1 MKVFDKYHPSIIKFT
16 IKEERAFAQWL
27 MDLLSES
34 KWFDHRAGEFF
45 QLVRRLYYRKCSTG
59 KDIFG
64 TDFVDL
70 FDRVEKWN
78 AKFNENFQI
87 PHPGLLFEM
96 DDQHFTPPLR
106 NGAGKSYDPNQ
117 KIEIARD
124 NTRRI
129 WREVWLEHPRLKGT
143 SDDYLVFPGDDP
155 GEVHAEV
162 QMAREVRFW
171 GEVQRLQDEK
181 GLSRSNARRYAE
193 DYMVRG
199 EFPEGDLPD
208 PEGDEDLSLIERLEV
223 EYPDREPDQSSEG
236 DSEHEDEN
244 LWF

>member
-1 MKVFDKYHPSIIKFT
+1 MRFT
-16 IKEERAFAQWL
+16 IEEERAFAQWL

-34 KWFDHRAGEFF
+34 KWFDHRVGELY
-45 QLVRRLYYRKCSTG
+45 QVVRRLYFRKCSAG

-64 TDFVDL
+64 PDFMNLLDL
-70 FDRVEKWN
+70 VEKWN
-78 AKFNENFQI
+78 DRWDDKKWKI
-87 PHPGLLFEM
+87 PHPGFLVES
-96 DDQHFTPPLR
+96 DGQHYTPPLR
-106 NGAGKSYDPNQ
+106 NGAGKLYDPPQ

-129 WREVWLEHPRLKGT
+129 WREVWRDHPRLKGT

-181 GLSRSNARRYAE
+181 GLSRSEARRYAE

-199 EFPEGDLPD
+199 EFPEGELPD
-208 PEGDEDLSLIERLEV
+208 PESDEDLSLIERLEV
-223 EYPDREPDQSSEG
+223 EYPDREPDQPSEG
-236 DSEHEDEN
+236 DPEHEDEN